1 MMINSYNLE
10 PLMFPLPT
18 DSAEKALENHSYC
31 PFTTLEE
38 PNSPMNLSQYLLLTG
53 GSHNETSGVKSTSRE
68 MSDGGWYNGRYEVT
82 ERNLEDPLVMREAER
97 LDIGG
102 YRL

>member
-10 PLMFPLPT
+10 PLMFPLPA

-53 GSHNETSGVKSTSRE
+53 GSHNEVSGMKSTSRE
-68 MSDGGWYNGRYEVT
+68 MSDGCWYDGQYEGI
-82 ERNLEDPLVMREAER
+82 ERNLEEPVGMIDAER
-97 LDIGG
+97 LEIGG
-102 YRL
+102 YRF

>member
-18 DSAEKALENHSYC
+18 ESAEKALENHSYC

-53 GSHNETSGVKSTSRE
+53 GSHNETSGMKSASRE
-68 MSDGGWYNGRYEVT
+68 MSHGGWYDGRLQGTDGNRE
-82 ERNLEDPLVMREAER
+82 EPFRMIEAER
-97 LDIGG
+97 QEIGG
-102 YRL
+102 YRF

>member
-10 PLMFPLPT
+10 PLMFPLPA

-53 GSHNETSGVKSTSRE
+53 GSQNETSGMKSSSRE
-68 MSDGGWYNGRYEVT
+68 MSHGGWCDARLQGT
-82 ERNLEDPLVMREAER
+82 EGNREEPFRMIEAER
-97 LDIGG
+97 QEIGG
-102 YRL
+102 YRF